1 MFESL
6 TARPADAIMALME
19 MCKADQNPDKID
31 LGVGVYKDELGR
43 TTILGTVKKA
53 EQLWGQEE
61 ETKSYIS
68 TVGNKVFSGYMMEL
82 ILGAKHKAISEGRV
96 AMSQTAG
103 GSGALRMAAE
113 LIKEAA
119 PEVTIWAS
127 TPTWANHIPL
137 ISSAGLHMD
146 SYPYYNRETLS
157 VDFDDMINHLDA
169 KAKPGDVVLL
179 HGCCHNPTGADL
191 SDKQWDVLAQ
201 FLSDKKLVPFVDLA
215 YFGLG
220 RGLTEDVYGLRKLT
234 QSCPEVIIAASC
246 SKNFALYRE
255 RTGLVAVIAATP
267 DAAKIAQ
274 SQFGAIQRKLIS
286 MPPDHGAA
294 IVARILGDAALKAE
308 WMSEVDMMRG
318 RIIDLRAALSDAL
331 NVQGGE
337 VMARAVRNQKGMF
350 STLPLTREQAEKLRA
365 EHSVYVTNSGRAN
378 IAGANL
384 KNIPRL
390 AEAVLAVL

>member
-43 TTILGTVKKA
+43 TTILKTVKKA

-61 ETKSYIS
+61 ETKSYIG
-68 TVGNKVFSGYMMEL
+68 TVGNKIFSGHMMAL
-82 ILGAKHKAISEGRV
+82 ILGANNKALTEGRV

-119 PEVTIWAS
+119 PDVTIWAS

-137 ISSAGLHMD
+137 ISSAGLELD

-191 SDKQWDVLAQ
+191 SDKQWDILTK
-201 FLSDKKLVPFVDLA
+201 FLGDKKLIPFVDLA

-220 RGLTEDVYGLRKLT
+220 RGLKEDVYGLRRVA

-255 RTGLVAVIAATP
+255 RTGLVAVITETP

-294 IVARILGDAALKAE
+294 IVARILGDDTLKSE
-308 WMSEVDMMRG
+308 WMGEVDMMRG
-318 RIIDLRAALSDAL
+318 RIIELRAALSDAL
-331 NVQGGE
+331 NVQGGD

-350 STLPLTREQAEKLRA
+350 STLPLTREQAEKLRSD
-365 EHSVYVTNSGRAN
+365 HSVYVTNSGRAN

-384 KNIPRL
+384 ENIPRL
-390 AEAVLAVL
+390 AEAILAVM